1 MTVGGITE
9 NYSKFYKGTEPLK
22 SYGSAD
28 GISEKNTLVKYEFS
42 TTDEQGNKVMDK
54 MSREETLDIMNKIS
68 AQYGDN
74 VIVEFSGDA
83 MASLVKTTVSGKTGI
98 MDKMAAE
105 QDSAKQAAFDADVV
119 QLENTHRIIIPNI
132 QTNKMLYD
140 SLEGAEENVVQTATG
155 IIKNYLLPW
164 NVSGMSE
171 QERKDQIA
179 FGLESARYLAE
190 DYLEGDKADTFLTA
204 METIAKYGL
213 SGKVSE
219 NGKVQYDIKKGPMAG
234 APDDFVDTMD
244 ILKQKAPD
252 LYREVKELNQD
263 IINQKGNGKFSTRFL
278 ELFKKVQ
285 KVLDSKSSSGM
296 TNREEAVQDY
306 AAWKSNIEKTKL
318 PESFQNVSYKDG
330 QSFLESL
337 KNQTSLSNEWI
348 TKNVNRLLGWID
360 GQNGQSAAKAADSLI
375 AKGIQREFS
384 ARGLADAEKM
394 EVFEDTYQLT
404 LELHKGIGSKETI
417 DGSFVEILAQNYKKQ
432 SEQIAATYSGDEYD
446 WNMKLLNKAFEET
459 SENLSHWYSEQMR
472 ILSGDIVINQSE
484 EDYLKNQNAALKGE
498 IISKSQAEKIT
509 ADVKKLCVMAKE
521 ALLSKGSISDKDMI
535 LPEKNAFTYTDLKK
549 IGLFL
554 LNGKKD
560 SNMDLSGL
568 SDIGEGIVSRYMEL
582 F

>member
-28 GISEKNTLVKYEFS
+28 GISGKNTLVKYEFS

-105 QDSAKQAAFDADVV
+105 QDPAKQAAFDADVV

-140 SLEGAEENVVQTATG
+140 SPEGAEENVVQTATG
-155 IIKNYLLPW
+155 IIKNYLLPC

-190 DYLEGDKADTFLTA
+190 NYLEGDKADTFLTA

-219 NGKVQYDIKKGPMAG
+219 DGKVQYDIKKGPMAG

-306 AAWKSNIEKTKL
+306 AEWKSNIEKTKL

-330 QSFLESL
+330 QSF
-337 KNQTSLSNEWI
+337 
-348 TKNVNRLLGWID
+348 
-360 GQNGQSAAKAADSLI
+360 
-375 AKGIQREFS
+375 
-384 ARGLADAEKM
+384 
-394 EVFEDTYQLT
+394 
-404 LELHKGIGSKETI
+404 
-417 DGSFVEILAQNYKKQ
+417 
-432 SEQIAATYSGDEYD
+432 
-446 WNMKLLNKAFEET
+446 
-459 SENLSHWYSEQMR
+459 
-472 ILSGDIVINQSE
+472 
-484 EDYLKNQNAALKGE
+484 
-498 IISKSQAEKIT
+498 
-509 ADVKKLCVMAKE
+509 
-521 ALLSKGSISDKDMI
+521 
-535 LPEKNAFTYTDLKK
+535 
-549 IGLFL
+549 
-554 LNGKKD
+554 
-560 SNMDLSGL
+560 
-568 SDIGEGIVSRYMEL
+568 
-582 F
+582 